1 MTAPS
6 LPPINFAK
14 LQPLDMDRVGRAMG
28 YTCRRIGDGQY
39 EVVKP
44 IDPLNDP
51 KHVDLY
57 SNDVPRCDC
66 ADFTYNG
73 EGKGVLCKHIICCL
87 IAESHPVAINAIV
100 DWIKAKR

>member
-14 LQPLDMDRVGRAMG
+14 LQPIDMDRVGRAME
-28 YTCRRIGDGQY
+28 YTCRRIGNGQY
-39 EVVKP
+39 DVWEVK
-44 IDPLNDP
+44 DPL
-51 KHVDLY
+51 KLHKTVDLY

-66 ADFTYNG
+66 ADFTYRG
-73 EGKGVLCKHIICCL
+73 EDKGVLCKHIICCL

-100 DWIKAKR
+100 DWIRAKR